1 MANGYRISFVSNKFA
16 FEFNSGV
23 YACTCVLSHVP
34 LFVTPW
40 TIARQAPLLWNF
52 PVKNTGGGCHF
63 LLQGI
68 FLTQGWNPYLLSLLH
83 WQPDSFS
90 TEPVVMFS

>member
-1 MANGYRISFVSNKFA
+1 MANGYRISFASNTFA

-40 TIARQAPLLWNF
+40 TVVRQAPLSMEFSSQKYWSGLPF
-52 PVKNTGGGCHF
+52 PTPGD
-63 LLQGI
+63 L
-68 FLTQGWNPYLLSLLH
+68 
-83 WQPDSFS
+83 PDSGM
-90 TEPVVMFS
+90 EPISLESLALVARFFYH